1 MKLKRVRRRKNFFV
15 FSTFNFKKEKNMDT
29 KKIKA
34 TLQSAL
40 HLLNKEIGTE
50 ITKETKEEYLRVI
63 NEIHVALKEFK

>member
-1 MKLKRVRRRKNFFV
+1 
-15 FSTFNFKKEKNMDT
+15 MDT

-63 NEIHVALKEFK
+63 NEIHVALKRI